1 VKQFRVA
8 LSPGRDGRS
17 HASANA
23 ATAADRRFG
32 MAKRI
37 EQSRKHGDHHPQGS
51 WPLHVVGD
59 GTGPPAEPTDP
70 ARTPPTLKLVGG
82 TDVMPAPLDQSTSPQ
97 I

>member
-1 VKQFRVA
+1 VKRFRVA

-23 ATAADRRFG
+23 ANAADRRFG

-37 EQSRKHGDHHPQGS
+37 EQSRKHGDHHPRGS
-51 WPLHVVGD
+51 RPLHVVGD
-59 GTGPPAEPTDP
+59 GTGPPAEPTGP
-70 ARTPPTLKLVGG
+70 AWTPPTLKLVGG
-82 TDVMPAPLDQSTSPQ
+82 TDSMPAPLDQSTSLR